1 MNKILRTL
9 ILSDLFILSSFGLI
23 NPILAIFLVQ
33 QIPGATV
40 SSVGMT
46 VTIQLLVRA
55 VFQILVGRW
64 ADCEQ
69 GNCRELYALF
79 FGSILISVVP
89 LGYVISTAM
98 WHIYLVQIAYGLGGA
113 LTYPSW
119 RVIFTRYVDGARA
132 GYEWGVYDT
141 VVSLGIAATASVGA
155 FIAEQ
160 YSFRILFVIVSVLSF
175 VGTSF
180 LVYIFQQEFTCKIY
194 VRKPKS

>member
-1 MNKILRTL
+1 MNKVLRTL

-23 NPILAIFLVQ
+23 NPILAIFLIQ
-33 QIPGATV
+33 KIAGATV
-40 SSVGMT
+40 LSIGVA

-64 ADCEQ
+64 ADCER
-69 GNCRELYALF
+69 GNCRELHALLL
-79 FGSILISVVP
+79 GSIFISLVP
-89 LGYVISTAM
+89 LGYVFSTTM
-98 WHIYLVQIAYGLGGA
+98 SHVYLVQIVYGLGGA
-113 LTYPSW
+113 LSYPSW
-119 RVIFTRYVDGARA
+119 RVIFSRYIDQSRA

-141 VVSLGIAATASVGA
+141 VVSLGIAATATLGA

-160 YSFRILFVIVSVLSF
+160 YSFRFLFVLVSILSF

-194 VRKPKS
+194 IQKK